1 VASAAQIAEVSR
13 SIDDRFASSDHPT
26 RTQTEAAFAQMFT
39 DMLGNVQA
47 YIRNIGLAVVFSLS
61 LVAANA
67 MAMSMRE
74 RTTEIAV
81 LKAIG
86 FTRARVLGMVLGES
100 CAITL
105 LGGAL
110 GVLLGCACLQ
120 IGHQISTQIVF
131 FPVHEMLGLWLAWL
145 LLIAAA
151 IGLASGLVP
160 ATRAAQL
167 SVVNGLR
174 RVV

>member
-1 VASAAQIAEVSR
+1 MASTSAK
-13 SIDDRFASSDHPT
+13 IDERFESSDNPT

-39 DMLGNVQA
+39 DMLGNIQA
-47 YIRNIGLAVVFSLS
+47 YIFYIGMAVVFSLT
-61 LVAANA
+61 LVAATA

-86 FTRARVLGMVLGES
+86 FTESRVLWLVLGEA
-100 CAITL
+100 CGIAI

-110 GVLLGCACLQ
+110 GISMGCLFLQVLHGLSPQ
-120 IGHQISTQIVF
+120 F
-131 FPVHEMLGLWLAWL
+131 FPFSIIEMAGRWLML
-145 LLIAAA
+145 LLLTAAG
-151 IGLASGLVP
+151 IGLVSGVVP
-160 ATRAAQL
+160 AVRAAKL
-167 SVVNGLR
+167 SVVDGLR